1 MRGSQAAHGPWN
13 QACSTVR
20 RVQSASQ
27 VSAWPWR
34 QQVPDVKIIM
44 GGGCDLCG
52 KILKDEAVNKR
63 ESSRNTGAIL
73 GKMSWNFS
81 KKRYQNFMVENNL

>member
-1 MRGSQAAHGPWN
+1 
-13 QACSTVR
+13 
-20 RVQSASQ
+20 
-27 VSAWPWR
+27 
-34 QQVPDVKIIM
+34 M